1 MYIILFTGLS
11 HAVMICAARIEW
23 IKNSKSL
30 IANRTERLDTG
41 TRKNK
46 KRKDQEEEQMK
57 SDKMDDIGQTAVSEC
72 GNVLKEK
79 EIEEYDEVKEK
90 KDEEKEIRISNEYD
104 TYYDTFISAVKGSR
118 LYN

>member
-1 MYIILFTGLS
+1 
-11 HAVMICAARIEW
+11 MICAARIEW

-30 IANRTERLDTG
+30 IADRTERLDTG

-57 SDKMDDIGQTAVSEC
+57 NEKMDDIGQTAVSEY
-72 GNVLKEK
+72 GNVLIEK
-79 EIEEYDEVKEK
+79 EIEEDDEVKEK
-90 KDEEKEIRISNEYD
+90 KDGEEEIRISNEYD
-104 TYYDTFISAVKGSR
+104 AYYDTFISAVKVSR